1 MRRGIMSEEGGKE
14 RQDRAGAVV
23 SNPKSRERLIWA
35 GIGMVIVFG
44 YVGFWYHDN
53 YRYDGFAKC
62 MASKQVK
69 MYGAYWCPHCADQ
82 KEILGKSYRFVY
94 VECGVLGSRAE
105 SDECAALGVKL
116 FPTWRFPDGS
126 MTALVFSPEELS
138 DKTGCS
144 LR

>member
-1 MRRGIMSEEGGKE
+1 MSEERRK
-14 RQDRAGAVV
+14 RQQGHTGAGM
-23 SNPKSRERLIWA
+23 SNPKSRDRLIWA
-35 GIGMVIVFG
+35 GIGTVLVLS
-44 YVGFWYHDN
+44 YLGFWYHN
-53 YRYDGFAKC
+53 NHRYDDFAKC

-94 VECGVLGSRAE
+94 VECGVSGSHAE
-105 SDECAALGVKL
+105 SDQCMALGVKQ

-126 MTALVFSPEELS
+126 MTPLVFSAQELS

-144 LR
+144 LQ

>member
-1 MRRGIMSEEGGKE
+1 MSEERRNR
-14 RQDRAGAVV
+14 RQDRTGAVV
-23 SNPKSRERLIWA
+23 SNPKSRDRLIWG
-35 GIGMVIVFG
+35 GIGVVLVLA
-44 YVGFWYHDN
+44 YLGFWYHN
-53 YRYDGFAKC
+53 NHRYDNLARC

-94 VECGVLGSRAE
+94 VECGVPGSHKE
-105 SDECAALGVKL
+105 SDECTALGVKL

-126 MTALVFSPEELS
+126 MTPLVFSTQELS

-144 LR
+144 LP

>member
-1 MRRGIMSEEGGKE
+1 MSDARRKRRQERVGKAE
-14 RQDRAGAVV
+14 AAT
-23 SNPKSRERLIWA
+23 PTKSRTW
-35 GIGMVIVFG
+35 VWIVALVVVALA
-44 YVGFWYHDN
+44 YTAYWYHTN
-53 YRYDGFAKC
+53 HRYDDFARC

-94 VECGVLGSRAE
+94 VECGVPDSHAE
-105 SDECAALGVKL
+105 SDACTALGVKM

-126 MTALVFSPEELS
+126 MTPLVFSAQELS

-144 LR
+144 LP